1 MLKEKMFVSSYDL
14 AGSNMTSN
22 VKKKKKKEYKF
33 SVFLTFDRWDTL

>member
-22 VKKKKKKEYKF
+22 VKKKKEYKF

>member
-22 VKKKKKKEYKF
+22 VKKKKKKRVQIF
-33 SVFLTFDRWDTL
+33 GFLDV